1 MSFAFIRNNLL
12 KRLRWPR
19 RSDRDLPFGSRG
31 ERAAARYLKRR
42 RFRVLARNYTCRV
55 GEIDLICLDGDTLV
69 FVEVRSR
76 ADDERIDPEEFI
88 RPGKWRRV
96 ERSAR
101 YYLMQHDAADRPC
114 RFDLVTI
121 VWPPGAAP
129 RIEHF
134 EDAFRPRGG

>member
-1 MSFAFIRNNLL
+1 MNFAFIRNNLL

-19 RSDRDLPFGSRG
+19 RSDRELSLGARG
-31 ERAAARYLKRR
+31 ERAAARFLRHRR
-42 RFRVLARNYTCRV
+42 YRILACNYICPV
-55 GEIDLICLDGDTLV
+55 GEIDLICTDRDTLV
-69 FVEVRSR
+69 FVEVKSR

-101 YYLMQHDAADRPC
+101 YYLMQHNAADRPC
-114 RFDLVTI
+114 RFDLLTI
-121 VWPPGAAP
+121 VWPPGGAP

-134 EDAFRPRGG
+134 EDAFQPRRG